1 MRAPPR
7 SRRGSVVVLSAFM
20 MIALLGMVAFSVDVG
35 YIVSTRSEL
44 QTTADAAALAGAAAL
59 LDRGKLLK
67 GGSYEAMADA
77 ARAEARQFALA
88 NRAGGVSI
96 RLDDTSIVL
105 GRLSDPSNRAATL
118 DPTSFSPNAIRVTAR
133 RAADENGALNL
144 FFGPALGR
152 RTAEVEAS
160 ATAAFTASIQGFTV
174 TGRNPDVTHSKL
186 LPFAMDI
193 EEWNSV
199 SSGFGQDN
207 YTRDPVTGA
216 ITPGPDGVP
225 EAVLYGATKR
235 VPGNCGTV
243 NIGAPNNSTADIRRQ
258 ILYGISQEDFAYLGG
273 SFELGPDGTCV
284 VSGDPGLSA
293 GFKDALRAI
302 QGQPRVIPLY
312 SGAPRGNGAN
322 AEYTIVGFAGV
333 TVTYAQLTGGNKRVV
348 IQPEVVVDPTVI
360 PGDASRSSFS
370 NLVFGPVLLCR

>member
-1 MRAPPR
+1 
-7 SRRGSVVVLSAFM
+7 M

-44 QTTADAAALAGAAAL
+44 QTTADSAALAGAAAL
-59 LDRGKLLK
+59 LNRNKLLQ
-67 GGSYEAMADA
+67 GGGYEAMADA

-88 NRAGGVSI
+88 NRAGGVPI
-96 RLDDTSIVL
+96 RLDDASIVI
-105 GRLSDPSNRAATL
+105 GRLSDPGNQAATL
-118 DPTSFSPNAIRVTAR
+118 DPNSTSPNAVRITAR

-186 LPFAMDI
+186 LPFAMDV
-193 EEWNSV
+193 EEWNRV
-199 SSGFGQDN
+199 SGGFGSDN

-216 ITPGPDGVP
+216 ISNGPDGVA
-225 EAVLYGATKR
+225 EAILYSATKR

-258 ILYGISQEDFAYLGG
+258 ILYGINQQDFAYLGG
-273 SFELGPDGTCV
+273 SFELGPDGTRV

-293 GFKDALRAI
+293 GFKAALQAVR
-302 QGQPRVIPLY
+302 GQPRVIPLY
-312 SGAPRGNGAN
+312 SQVTGNGAN
-322 AEYTIVGFAGV
+322 AQYTIVGFAGV
-333 TVTYAQLTGGNKRVV
+333 TVTDVQLTGGNKRVV

-360 PGDASRSSFS
+360 PGDAASSSFS
-370 NLVFGPVLLCR
+370 NLVFGPVLLYR